1 MALTYTWKIK
11 SLKKQDDPSVELNDI
26 IVQTY
31 WECTGTDSA
40 GNSGTFHGA
49 TPFEPDQ
56 VDPAN
61 FTTYENLTEA
71 QVLGWIQN
79 VVNNNPGY
87 KDHIDQQIQKQID
100 AIVKPM
106 TEVTGES
113 LPWAAPAPDP
123 VVTPSN
129 TVTSNTTTSNTTTSN
144 TAPSAN
150 T

>member
-11 SLKKQDDPSVELNDI
+11 SLKKQDDPSADLNDI

-31 WECTGTDSA
+31 WECTGTDTD

-56 VDPAN
+56 VDPNN

-71 QVLGWIQN
+71 QVLSWIQA
-79 VVNNNPGY
+79 VVNGNPGY
-87 KDHIDQQIQKQID
+87 KAHIDEQIQKQID
-100 AIVKPM
+100 AVVRPT
-106 TEVTGES
+106 TEVNS
-113 LPWAAPAPDP
+113 DALPWVEPAANT
-123 VVTPSN
+123 VSN
-129 TVTSNTTTSNTTTSN
+129 TATSNTTTSN
-144 TAPSAN
+144 TATAN

>member
-1 MALTYTWKIK
+1 MALTYSWKIK
-11 SLKKQDDPSVELNDI
+11 SLKKQDDPSAELNDI

-31 WECTGTDSA
+31 WECTGTDAA

-71 QVLGWIQN
+71 QVIGWIQD

-87 KDHIDQQIQKQID
+87 KAHIDEQIQKQID
-100 AIVKPM
+100 AIVRPM
-106 TEVTGES
+106 VEVQADA
-113 LPWAAPAPDP
+113 LPWAEPAA
-123 VVTPSN
+123 
-129 TVTSNTTTSNTTTSN
+129 N
-144 TAPSAN
+144 TAPTPTAN
-150 T
+150 TK